1 MQKFRELEPL
11 ERRLVQYGVE
21 AGALWV
27 DPEDGQI
34 TGRNDP
40 GAEDLAYR
48 VVADAVRRGELAFVT
63 VDDVMWK
70 MVDLIQRAHPGRS

>member
-1 MQKFRELEPL
+1 MQKFRELEAL

-27 DPEDGQI
+27 DPEDGAI
-34 TGRNDP
+34 TGRDDA

-48 VVADAVRRGELAFVT
+48 VVADAVRRGELGFVKI
-63 VDDVMWK
+63 DDVMWK
-70 MVDLIQRAHPGRS
+70 MVDIVARAHPQRA